1 VSRGWQTDCLG
12 PIGVNRKP
20 PKRPTTE
27 ERKEL
32 EKWVRYRLRMADE
45 DPWQAMMGAVA
56 RLTAN
61 GIDRNTAIQTVARIM
76 WEEQQ
81 RHSPTV

>member
-1 VSRGWQTDCLG
+1 MKGKVS
-12 PIGVNRKP
+12 
-20 PKRPTTE
+20 KRPTAE

-32 EKWVRYRLRMADE
+32 ERWVRHRLRMADE

-56 RLTAN
+56 RLTAS
-61 GIDRNTAIQTVARIM
+61 GIERNAAIQTVARIM

-81 RHSPTV
+81 RLSQ